1 MSDFDYFIGPYPE
14 LSSMSTG
21 EFNKSMWKRREF
33 HTVDGQGLA
42 SHQRRVQRYAS
53 PVTPYDEILL
63 FHAMGTGKTR
73 SALAIAENAL
83 VDSRIE
89 RVFVVGKTSRNVRL
103 IFSEELKKMMLARLG
118 KQRLDED
125 EERELKRHISTYY
138 KFMSYGTMG
147 SMNSENRYAIGGR
160 STESLKRMFNNSVF
174 ILDEVHNLTAAI
186 GTGAANTAKDLMYKR
201 FKMLFSHK
209 ITPNRKIV
217 LLSGTPMINSPRDI
231 VPLLNLILPPHD
243 QLSWT
248 DVDKLKSDIARVAKG
263 RVSYLKENMRGNVP
277 KAIMEGVRIEPLS
290 TFKLVYLAMSP
301 FQSAAY
307 KKIVDS
313 EDVNEAAEGFGL
325 ELQRAALFA
334 FPSRS
339 AEPSAGASPRAG
351 KAGTAQDWTSS
362 RNELNTEFWK
372 KMSTGNVID
381 MDKVCTHSC
390 KFASALRAIREGP
403 WPIYVYSNI
412 VEGSRYRENNRW
424 INTVSGAGLK
434 LFSLFL
440 EKMGYSRFSKKSSGA
455 GRRYLYFTS
464 DDRPSREALARLNK
478 EGENSD
484 GRLCRVILGSAA
496 SSEGYTFRN
505 VKKEIVLTPHHHYSQ
520 IAQALARGVRV
531 GAHDQGYPGSGT
543 VVISRLV
550 AVPKSQKPCGTELT
564 EYPGKAADIV
574 DVVMYNRS
582 EKKDIAI
589 KKIEN
594 VIKTKAF
601 DCAFNFEQNQRFNF
615 ADGSRECDYGE
626 CEYSCDGVSQFKTN
640 TGSYAIRLDQMV
652 NYTFEKYYPPNLKSK
667 IKRFFQKNNRSVSTF
682 DEIKRKVGRT
692 VQDALLEALGDMIEN
707 REIVSYRNGRA
718 CYLWNDGDLI
728 GLTYSVVEPTGTAA
742 RASSFYVDNQTVET
756 SMTNKEWIDQERQNS
771 VGQKLDVY
779 FNNPDLFLYKPNVA
793 CNNCPNVSML
803 PMAVQ
808 EKLLETSVLFVLN
821 YSQTPVQNTQKFSVA
836 QRLKLY
842 YDMALFFV
850 DGKLVSALEYT
861 FGKGSL
867 RVVENGVWTDADDEV
882 KEKYLK
888 TYAGSATVRASK
900 KKALDESDESY
911 GLYNYATC
919 DFCVV
924 LNGKKRAV
932 KKKAI
937 GARGIRPGRSVCSF
951 PHDQL
956 ASIFLQ
962 EGITIDSSIVPPPY
976 FPWICAL
983 VPPSLSSVSLGAS
996 PKPKTVKK
1004 INTERL
1010 KFAEPREWNETELE
1024 EQIAQLSFRKNSEL
1038 ASLLLLDFKKRD
1050 KVFLDTNCGTADK
1063 DRLAVAA
1070 KK

>member
-14 LSSMSTG
+14 LSSATTG
-21 EFNKSMWKRREF
+21 EFNKSIWKRREF

-83 VDSRIE
+83 VDSRIDQ
-89 RVFVVGKTSRNVRL
+89 VFVVGKTSRNVRL
-103 IFSEELKKMMLARLG
+103 IFSEELKKMTLARLG
-118 KQRLDED
+118 KQKLDED
-125 EERELKRHISTYY
+125 EERNLKKHISTYY

-147 SMNSENRYAIGGR
+147 SMNAENRYAIGGR
-160 STESLKRMFNNSVF
+160 SAASLKKMFNNSVF
-174 ILDEVHNLTAAI
+174 ILDEVHNLSAAI
-186 GTGAANTAKDLMYKR
+186 GTGVANTTKDLMYKR

-243 QLSWT
+243 QVNWT
-248 DVDKLKSDIARVAKG
+248 DVDKLKSDVARVAKG
-263 RVSYLKENMRGNVP
+263 RVSYLKENTRGDVP
-277 KAIMEGVRIEPLS
+277 NAIMEGVRIDPLS
-290 TFKLVYLAMSP
+290 TFKLVYLAMSA

-307 KKIVDS
+307 EKIVNS

-334 FPSRS
+334 FPS
-339 AEPSAGASPRAG
+339 GN
-351 KAGTAQDWTSS
+351 AQDWTSS
-362 RNELNTEFWK
+362 RNELNPEFWK

-424 INTVSGAGLK
+424 INTVTGAGLK

-440 EKMGYSRFSKKSSGA
+440 QKMGYSRFTKKSGGA

-464 DDRPSREALARLNK
+464 DDRPSREALALLNK

-531 GAHDQGYPGSGT
+531 GAHDQGSTGSGT

-564 EYPGKAADIV
+564 AYSGKADDIV

-601 DCAFNFEQNQRFNF
+601 DCAFNFEQNKRFNF

-626 CEYSCDGVSQFKTN
+626 CEYSCEGVSEFKTN
-640 TGSYAIRLDQMV
+640 AGSYTIRIDQMV
-652 NYTFEKYYPPNLKSK
+652 NYTFEKYYPPGLKRK
-667 IKRFFQKNNRSVSTF
+667 IKRFFQKTNRSATNF

-692 VQDALLEALGDMIEN
+692 IPDALLEALGDMIEN
-707 REIVSYRNGRA
+707 REIVSYRNGRP
-718 CYLWNDGDLI
+718 CYLWNDGDQI

-742 RASSFYVDNQTVET
+742 RASSFYVDNQTVKT
-756 SMTNKEWIDQERQNS
+756 STTNKEWIDRERQSS
-771 VGQKLDVY
+771 VGEKLDVY
-779 FNNPDLFLYKPNVA
+779 FDKPDLFLHKPNVA
-793 CNNCPNVSML
+793 CNNCPNVSTL

-821 YSQTPVQNTQKFSVA
+821 YAQTPLQNTQKFSVA

-842 YDMALFFV
+842 YDMALFVV

-867 RVVENGVWTDADDEV
+867 RVVENGVWVDADDAV
-882 KEKYLK
+882 TNKYLN
-888 TYAGSATVRASK
+888 TYGGSTTVRASK
-900 KKALDESDESY
+900 KKALDERDESY

-924 LNGKKRAV
+924 LNGKKRVV

-937 GARGIRPGRSVCSF
+937 GARGLRPGRSVCSF
-951 PHDQL
+951 PHPQL

-962 EGITIDSSIVPPPY
+962 EGVTIDPSIVPPPY

-983 VPPSLSSVSLGAS
+983 VPPRFSASSLGTS

-1004 INTERL
+1004 IKMERL
-1010 KFAEPREWNETELE
+1010 KFVEPREWDETKLE

-1038 ASLLLLDFKKRD
+1038 ASILLLDFKKRD

-1063 DRLAVAA
+1063 NRLAVAA